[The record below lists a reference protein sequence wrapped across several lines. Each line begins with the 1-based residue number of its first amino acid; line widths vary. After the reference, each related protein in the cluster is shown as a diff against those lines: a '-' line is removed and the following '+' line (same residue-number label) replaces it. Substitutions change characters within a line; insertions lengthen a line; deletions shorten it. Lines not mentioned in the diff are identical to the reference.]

1 MKLFN
6 IENGKEKVY
15 VQYQDLMEII
25 NGEMGNNGFP
35 ASLMDKLFASGQP
48 LFVSDHNRWD
58 FVEFDKPA
66 DIEYFRSQKWILDIK
81 EYRGL
86 SFEGMQAKSGELV
99 DKHNALCVEL
109 KDLSEE
115 ELDGRKEDV
124 ADVIAYRNIY
134 HTLPELSHVLR
145 GLKKMNFPVV
155 VDSDGYDCGSN
166 DEYEAKSSLDPN
178 KIIIRRKDGQPLNKG
193 KVSRKF
199 IKEVIANGAV
209 GMSEARATFC
219 TVGNAKY
226 SISEDGMYIVL
237 TYKVEPILMK
247 EEVEFKKNNTFVKR
261 MKRKLAG
268 QPEIME

>member
-15 VQYQDLMEII
+15 VQYQDIMEII

-58 FVEFDKPA
+58 FVEFDKPE
-66 DIEYFRSQKWILDIK
+66 DVEYFRSQKWILDIK

-86 SFEGMQAKSGELV
+86 SFEELQAKGGEAAE
-99 DKHNALCVEL
+99 KHNELCLEL
-109 KDLSEE
+109 RELSEE
-115 ELDGRKEDV
+115 ELDGRQEDV
-124 ADVIAYRNIY
+124 ASVIAYRNIY

-145 GLKKMNFPVV
+145 GFKKMNFPVV
-155 VDSDGYDCGSN
+155 PDCDGYVCGSN
-166 DEYEAKSSLDPN
+166 DEFEAVSSLDPN

-199 IKEVIANGAV
+199 IKEVIANGSV
-209 GMSEARATFC
+209 LMSEARATYC

-237 TYKVEPILMK
+237 TYRVEPILMK
-247 EEVEFKKNNTFVKR
+247 EEAEFKKNNTFVKR
-261 MKRKLAG
+261 MKRKLSG